1 VAEEK
6 RKEKRNI
13 NEENE
18 INCNANDLL
27 SSVFHNS
34 ARVQSCFIH
43 GGLLVSHSRRELME
57 VGDVQFEF
65 TENWQKGT
73 LFPLELT
80 TIHKNNT
87 RLKNLFFIA

>member
-1 VAEEK
+1 
-6 RKEKRNI
+6 
-13 NEENE
+13 
-18 INCNANDLL
+18 
-27 SSVFHNS
+27 
-34 ARVQSCFIH
+34 
-43 GGLLVSHSRRELME
+43 ME